1 MASPTTGMPPL
12 PPPSPPPPHASSPRA
27 TPWRPRWLSSPA
39 GGSASGGGGGGGA
52 GVGDGRQP
60 WYSRALSRSVSART
74 STSRGNVS
82 SAAADGPYSE
92 GSSFSEGDL
101 DDRFRGGGVWSGWG
115 SSAAATAAG
124 GGGRGG
130 GVCGGGGGG
139 GDATEPEVVVFAPPP
154 PLVKLD
160 VIRAGQLRTLIRV
173 VWAGVAVSVVLCV
186 AVLVAAHHGLIESE
200 FAPDGTPPVPLAVA
214 TNGVLQWQ
222 NLLWI
227 VVLSAT
233 TAWTAA
239 LTVMFGVR
247 ILRLGAARRTKEQLW
262 VITLLVCTAVA
273 FCPPFVLRLVLE
285 RLHDGPEDVGVLT
298 SINGTLGELIAGAYT
313 CCHLFYLWSCCVQY
327 RRQGRH
333 PVYAAMRAG
342 ILATIYVV
350 KLGLA
355 LRFDLI
361 MTHLPL
367 VSALLSAML
376 FVKVGTVPL
385 VHGVMLGVMTAVEA
399 VLVAVIASDFV
410 RTHRFLAAQDPME
423 FRTKRVGFRF
433 FVFHNLLHRLSY
445 LALYVIFFV
454 GLSLQPAIL
463 CFQKFGETGAYNR
476 DQSYLF
482 LSVVWY
488 VTVEAY
494 VNLPADSRGLWGWW
508 GGGHRHC
515 DAPDCFARLA
525 ANGGGAGKLRGGDGL
540 AFDVWDDTVSDAAVD
555 EATTSDGRDAQGD
568 GASEP
573 PPATLPS
580 PRPPPLVQLAPPSPG
595 VPHVRPFG
603 ARGRAR
609 LSPPCSCAPA
619 PFAYMSREPAV
630 ANPVGFIHPWTF
642 VMERHVALFNFS
654 WLAYSYRRNSHP
666 FDAEAQLAAD
676 GFVVLAEVTS
686 AETDTMALVLASD
699 NRVVV
704 TFRGTTSALNVKT
717 NLAVGQLPAT
727 SLFPLSSGG
736 GVGASAPS
744 AAATPRPSAAAQN
757 ADPAS
762 TLRSE
767 RLFTADVHAQSRSRS
782 GIRQTP
788 LARARLHTGFAH
800 AYGSVREPLMAT
812 LHAHLDQYPS
822 KDVFFTGH
830 SLGGALAGLAAYDLR
845 TSPPPGGGGS
855 GVSRGGMPRGRVA
868 VATFGCPK
876 AGNVAWAAAY
886 NSAVTYHWRVAVA
899 GDIVCGLPKGLGLD
913 HVGQQAL
920 LTTGGEL
927 VLDPS
932 SFEAHFGGGVAKSWQ
947 RHRKRSYLTAIR
959 RWSARY
965 GGGKGYVPGLW
976 PWREG
981 PKGSRQPRSDP
992 VLPTHSGE
1000 GA

>member
-1 MASPTTGMPPL
+1 MASPAGMPTL
-12 PPPSPPPPHASSPRA
+12 PPPSPPPPKSPRSL
-27 TPWRPRWLSSPA
+27 PRRPRWLT
-39 GGSASGGGGGGGA
+39 GGSGGGDG
-52 GVGDGRQP
+52 GDGVSNGGCVDGSGGERQP
-60 WYSRALSRSVSART
+60 WYSRARTRSDSWRT
-74 STSRGNVS
+74 ALTRSGDAPT
-82 SAAADGPYSE
+82 AAADGPYSE
-92 GSSFSEGDL
+92 GSSFSEGAL
-101 DDRFRGGGVWSGWG
+101 NDRFGGGVWSGWG
-115 SSAAATAAG
+115 SSTAAATG
-124 GGGRGG
+124 GGSGERCDGRGG
-130 GVCGGGGGG
+130 AGAGG
-139 GDATEPEVVVFAPPP
+139 AEPEVVVFAPPP

-173 VWAGVAVSVVLCV
+173 VWCGVAVSVVLCA
-186 AVLVAAHHGLIESE
+186 AVLVAAHHGLIDSE
-200 FAPDGTPPVPLAVA
+200 FAPDGTPPVPLVLS
-214 TNGVLQWQ
+214 TNGALQWQ

-227 VVLSAT
+227 VVLSVT

-247 ILRLGAARRTKEQLW
+247 IWRLGAARRTKEQLW

-273 FCPPFVLRLVLE
+273 FCPPFLIRLVME
-285 RLHDGPEDVGVLT
+285 RLHDGPEDLGFLIL
-298 SINGTLGELIAGAYT
+298 INGTVGELIAGAYT

-342 ILATIYVV
+342 ILATIYVF

-355 LRFDLI
+355 LRAGLI

-376 FVKVGTVPL
+376 YMKVGQVPL
-385 VHGVMLGVMTAVEA
+385 IHGVMLGVMTAVEA

-445 LALYVIFFV
+445 LALYIIFFI
-454 GLSLQPAIL
+454 GLSLRPAVL
-463 CFQKFGETGAYNR
+463 SFEKNEETGAYNR

-508 GGGHRHC
+508 GGRRRHC

-525 ANGGGAGKLRGGDGL
+525 ADGVSADKVGGGDGL
-540 AFDVWDDTVSDAAVD
+540 GFDVCDYTVPDAAMG
-555 EATTSDGRDAQGD
+555 AAASDGGEVYGD
-568 GASEP
+568 RASEP
-573 PPATLPS
+573 PAATLPS

-609 LSPPCSCAPA
+609 LSPPCTCAPA

-666 FDAEAQLAAD
+666 FDAEAQLKAD
-676 GFVVLAEVTS
+676 GFIVLAEVTS
-686 AETDTMALVLASD
+686 AETDTMALVLSSA

-727 SLFPLSSGG
+727 CLFPSSRGG
-736 GVGASAPS
+736 GEVDSGPS
-744 AAATPRPSAAAQN
+744 ASDTPRTSAAAQ
-757 ADPAS
+757 ASDPAS
-762 TLRSE
+762 TLRSG
-767 RLFTADVHAQSRSRS
+767 RLFSPDIRSPSRSLS
-782 GIRQTP
+782 GRRPSP

-812 LHAHLDQYPS
+812 LHAHLDEYPS
-822 KDVFFTGH
+822 KDIFFTGH

-845 TSPPPGGGGS
+845 TSPPPGGGGT
-855 GVSRGGMPRGRVA
+855 GLSRGGVTRGRVA

-876 AGNVAWAAAY
+876 AGNIAWAAAY
-886 NSAVTYHWRVAVA
+886 NSAVAYHWRVAVA
-899 GDIVCGLPKGLGLD
+899 GDIVCGLPKGLGLG

-920 LTTGGEL
+920 LTAGGEL

-959 RWSARY
+959 RWCARY

-981 PKGSRQPRSDP
+981 PKGSRRPRSDP
-992 VLPTHSGE
+992 VLPTNSG
-1000 GA
+1000 GGG

>member
-1 MASPTTGMPPL
+1 MVL
-12 PPPSPPPPHASSPRA
+12 SSADALEQLANCTVVVGRCLVGRCRRALLGREQLQRGGHQRSFPRWRVEWVGQLDGDGGHHWWWRGWWRRAQRRAWRWWWQSWWRRQSWPRA
-27 TPWRPRWLSSPA
+27 R
-39 GGSASGGGGGGGA
+39 GGS
-52 GVGDGRQP
+52 
-60 WYSRALSRSVSART
+60 
-74 STSRGNVS
+74 
-82 SAAADGPYSE
+82 
-92 GSSFSEGDL
+92 
-101 DDRFRGGGVWSGWG
+101 
-115 SSAAATAAG
+115 
-124 GGGRGG
+124 
-130 GVCGGGGGG
+130 VC
-139 GDATEPEVVVFAPPP
+139 APP

-173 VWAGVAVSVVLCV
+173 VWSGVAVSVVLCA

-200 FAPDGTPPVPLAVA
+200 FAPDGTPPVPLAVS
-214 TNGVLQWQ
+214 TNGALQWQ

-227 VVLSAT
+227 VVLSVT

-262 VITLLVCTAVA
+262 VITLLACTAVA
-273 FCPPFVLRLVLE
+273 FCPPFLLRLILE

-342 ILATIYVV
+342 ILATIYVF

-355 LRFDLI
+355 LRLGLI

-376 FVKVGTVPL
+376 YVKVGEVPL
-385 VHGVMLGVMTAVEA
+385 GHGVMIGVMTAVEA

-445 LALYVIFFV
+445 LALYIIFFI
-454 GLSLQPAIL
+454 GLSLRPAVL
-463 CFQKFGETGAYNR
+463 CYEKYQETGAYNR

-508 GGGHRHC
+508 EGAPRHC
-515 DAPDCFARLA
+515 GAPDCFARLA
-525 ANGGGAGKLRGGDGL
+525 DDACGVDKVDCGDGVDF
-540 AFDVWDDTVSDAAVD
+540 AVCDYTVPDDAVG
-555 EATTSDGRDAQGD
+555 ALSSDGNHVDGD
-568 GASEP
+568 GANEP
-573 PPATLPS
+573 RAATFSS
-580 PRPPPLVQLAPPSPG
+580 PRPPPLVQLAPSSPG

-609 LSPPCSCAPA
+609 PSPPCTCAPA
-619 PFAYMSREPAV
+619 PFAYMSQEPAV
-630 ANPVGFIHPWTF
+630 ANPVSFLHPWTF

-666 FDAEAQLAAD
+666 FDADAQLKAD
-676 GFVVLAEVTS
+676 GFVVLAEITS
-686 AETDTMALVLASD
+686 AETDTMALVLSSA

-727 SLFPLSSGG
+727 SLFPPSRGGGDGASGPSGG
-736 GVGASAPS
+736 
-744 AAATPRPSAAAQN
+744 ATPRPSAAAQT
-757 ADPAS
+757 AEPTS
-762 TLRSE
+762 TLRSG
-767 RLFTADVHAQSRSRS
+767 RLFTADIQAQARALS
-782 GIRQTP
+782 GRRPTP

-800 AYGSVREPLMAT
+800 AYGSVREQLMTT
-812 LHAHLDQYPS
+812 LHAHLELYPS

-845 TSPPPGGGGS
+845 TSPPPGGGGT
-855 GVSRGGMPRGRVA
+855 GLSRGGVTRGRVA

-876 AGNVAWAAAY
+876 AGNLAWAAAY
-886 NSAVTYHWRVAVA
+886 NSAVSYHWRVAVA
-899 GDIVCGLPKGLGLD
+899 GDIVCGLPKGLGLS

-920 LTTGGEL
+920 LTAGGEL

-959 RWSARY
+959 RWCARY
-965 GGGKGYVPGLW
+965 RGGKGYIPGLW

-981 PKGSRQPRSDP
+981 PKGSRRPRSDP
-992 VLPTHSGE
+992 VLPTHTGE
-1000 GA
+1000 GW

>member
-1 MASPTTGMPPL
+1 MA
-12 PPPSPPPPHASSPRA
+12 
-27 TPWRPRWLSSPA
+27 WRT
-39 GGSASGGGGGGGA
+39 
-52 GVGDGRQP
+52 
-60 WYSRALSRSVSART
+60 ALARSVDV
-74 STSRGNVS
+74 STT
-82 SAAADGPYSE
+82 AADGPYSE
-92 GSSFSEGDL
+92 GSSFSEGAL
-101 DDRFRGGGVWSGWG
+101 NDRFGGGVWSGWG
-115 SSAAATAAG
+115 SSTAAATG
-124 GGGRGG
+124 GVGGGRYD
-130 GVCGGGGGG
+130 GGGGGG
-139 GDATEPEVVVFAPPP
+139 VGGAEPEVVVFAPPP

-173 VWAGVAVSVVLCV
+173 VWCGVAVSVVLCA
-186 AVLVAAHHGLIESE
+186 AVLIAASHGLIDSE
-200 FAPDGTPPVPLAVA
+200 FAPDGTPPVPLVLS
-214 TNGVLQWQ
+214 TNGALQWQ

-227 VVLSAT
+227 VVLSVT

-247 ILRLGAARRTKEQLW
+247 IWRLGAARRTKEQLW

-273 FCPPFVLRLVLE
+273 FCPPFLIRLVME
-285 RLHDGPEDVGVLT
+285 RLHDGPEDLGFLIL
-298 SINGTLGELIAGAYT
+298 INGTVGELIAGAYT

-342 ILATIYVV
+342 ILATIYVF

-355 LRFDLI
+355 LRAGLI

-376 FVKVGTVPL
+376 YVKVGKVP
-385 VHGVMLGVMTAVEA
+385 VIHGVMLGVMTAVEA

-445 LALYVIFFV
+445 LALYIIFFI
-454 GLSLQPAIL
+454 GLSLGPAVL
-463 CFQKFGETGAYNR
+463 SFENNEETGAYNR

-508 GGGHRHC
+508 GGGRRHC

-525 ANGGGAGKLRGGDGL
+525 ADGGDGDKIGGGDGL
-540 AFDVWDDTVSDAAVD
+540 DFDVRDYTVPDASVGAVASDSG
-555 EATTSDGRDAQGD
+555 EANEHR
-568 GASEP
+568 ASEP
-573 PPATLPS
+573 PVAMLPS

-609 LSPPCSCAPA
+609 LSRPCTCAPA

-666 FDAEAQLAAD
+666 FDADAQLKAD

-686 AETDTMALVLASD
+686 AETDTMALVLSSA

-727 SLFPLSSGG
+727 CLFPPSRGG
-736 GVGASAPS
+736 GEGDSGTSAST
-744 AAATPRPSAAAQN
+744 TPRPSAAAQ
-757 ADPAS
+757 APDPAS
-762 TLRSE
+762 TFRSG
-767 RLFTADVHAQSRSRS
+767 RLFSPDIRAPSRSLS
-782 GIRQTP
+782 GRRPSP

-812 LHAHLDQYPS
+812 LHAHLDEYPS
-822 KDVFFTGH
+822 KDIFFTGH

-845 TSPPPGGGGS
+845 TSPPPGGGGT
-855 GVSRGGMPRGRVA
+855 GLSRGGVTRGRVA

-876 AGNVAWAAAY
+876 AGNIAWAAAY
-886 NSAVTYHWRVAVA
+886 NSAVAYHWRVAVA
-899 GDIVCGLPKGLGLD
+899 GDIVCGLPKGLGLG

-920 LTTGGEL
+920 LTAGGEL

-932 SFEAHFGGGVAKSWQ
+932 SFEAHFGGGVTKSWQ

-959 RWSARY
+959 RWCARY

-981 PKGSRQPRSDP
+981 PKGSRRPRSDP
-992 VLPTHSGE
+992 LLPTSSE
-1000 GA
+1000 GGK